1 VLTCRRAAR
10 STRELEDMKNVA
22 ELKNC
27 LLELNNLIGFRQ
39 DALAGLDASY
49 RKIATCVG
57 APAAPT
63 CVEAC

>member
-1 VLTCRRAAR
+1 
-10 STRELEDMKNVA
+10 MKNVA